1 MFFFYRQGR
10 TEPQKMAL
18 HLSLDLTQTT
28 TPNKYSTNNNGTH
41 QQHKSPPKIMKWG
54 AERSGERNDFLMY
67 GDDGEEEEE
76 EVLTERAA
84 EIIEERVMRA
94 PQEIQRLDNLVT
106 RVRGQQ
112 KGISKL
118 LYANIDQLR
127 LELVRLKNVFQ
138 VLRISIYHC
147 VSFIY

>member
-1 MFFFYRQGR
+1 
-10 TEPQKMAL
+10 MAL

-41 QQHKSPPKIMKWG
+41 QQQKSPPKIMKWG
-54 AERSGERNDFLMY
+54 VERSGERNDFLMY

-127 LELVRLKNVFQ
+127 LELVRLKNDVFQ
-138 VLRISIYHC
+138 VLRKSIYHC